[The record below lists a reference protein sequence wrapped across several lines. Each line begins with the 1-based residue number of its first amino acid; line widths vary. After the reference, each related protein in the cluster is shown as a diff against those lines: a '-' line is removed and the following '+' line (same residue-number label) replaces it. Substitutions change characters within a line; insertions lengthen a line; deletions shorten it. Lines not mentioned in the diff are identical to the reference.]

1 MRMIAG
7 LAGLAG
13 MLLACGTAEAQAY
26 VDRYDA
32 TVLSEIAKE
41 LGYSTI
47 SDQADATEEDG
58 PFLIFETENDGVFGL
73 QGKVCDSETA
83 TAKCIGILLYGAL
96 SPPDDDDFDV
106 LDYVNQYNLEYSA
119 VKMVD
124 EDGALALTRYL
135 IMDDGVSRANLKVNV
150 QVFTSMYRKAQEDLN
165 KQ

>member
-13 MLLACGTAEAQAY
+13 MFLACGAAEAQAY

-32 TVLSEIAKE
+32 KALTEIAKE

-47 SDQADATEEDG
+47 VDQADASNEDG
-58 PFLIFETENDGVFGL
+58 PFLIFETENDGVFGF
-73 QGKVCDSETA
+73 QGKACDNQTA
-83 TAKCIGILLYGAL
+83 TAKCIGILFYGAL
-96 SPPDDDDFDV
+96 SPPEDDDFDV
-106 LDYVNQYNLEYSA
+106 LEYVNEYNFEYSA

-124 EDGALALTRYL
+124 EDGDLALSRYL

-150 QVFTSMYRKAQEDLN
+150 QVFTSMYRKAQEELN